1 MAPNRA
7 NDGHDQLL
15 EDVLGGDGP
24 SPQLLV
30 RYAEDPAALSPEERS
45 AVESA
50 AAHSRVIADQLRVL
64 QSFDPSGLGDVAAA
78 TPDATPAQTPRD
90 AESAGWLAPLR
101 RFAEALTAPPV
112 VWAPAAAALVL
123 LLALVS
129 WRTLEDSA
137 RVGALE
143 TELAA
148 TLRSL
153 EVLKQDLTRVSE
165 DSSRQTQQLALL
177 RSQLSQSQ
185 AELASRPE
193 AVPPGAEEV
202 LPEAEAVPPAIEKP
216 APTPPEKL
224 AATPGPAPAP
234 RTAPPRKPTAPPEK
248 ATTPPP
254 VIVAMNDPL
263 VYQTP
268 AGIDAGQA
276 PSRTSALMRSAATG
290 LPEVV
295 AVAPDHVGLTVS
307 ASPAL
312 HWRLSSRTDR
322 PLVVTVVD
330 PKRQQTLLDTRLR
343 GPQRRG
349 YARISLSK
357 HGVSLQ
363 PGRTYQW
370 FVSVLAGE
378 ASAPNDPVASGLI
391 ERVSKSPQLAASL
404 RAAGP
409 AGAAQAYAK
418 HGIWYDAIDALSQ
431 RIVRFPKNLALRAQR
446 ESLVKQ
452 VGLPEASRD

>member
-1 MAPNRA
+1 MAPKHS

-15 EDVLGGDGP
+15 EDVLAGDGP
-24 SPQLLV
+24 SAQLLA
-30 RYAEDPAALSPEERS
+30 RYAEDPAALSSEERS

-50 AAHSRVIADQLRVL
+50 AAHSGTIADQLRVL
-64 QSFDPSGLGDVAAA
+64 QSFDSSGLGEVAAA
-78 TPDATPAQTPRD
+78 TPGPTAARAPRD

-129 WRTLEDSA
+129 WRAVEDSA

-153 EVLKQDLTRVSE
+153 AVLKQDLARVSE
-165 DSSRQTQQLALL
+165 DSSRQSQQLALL
-177 RSQLSQSQ
+177 RSQLDRSQ

-193 AVPPGAEEV
+193 APAAEAEEV
-202 LPEAEAVPPAIEKP
+202 LPEAEAVASAIEKP
-216 APTPPEKL
+216 APAPPEKL
-224 AATPGPAPAP
+224 AARPGPTPAP
-234 RTAPPRKPTAPPEK
+234 RTAPPEK
-248 ATTPPP
+248 ATTPPA
-254 VIVAMNDPL
+254 VIVAMNEPL
-263 VYQTP
+263 VYQKP

-276 PSRTSALMRSAATG
+276 PSRSSALMRSAATG

-349 YARISLSK
+349 YGGISLSK

-370 FVSVLAGE
+370 FVSVLAGA

-418 HGIWYDAIDALSQ
+418 HGIWYDAVDALSQ
-431 RIVRFPKNLALRAQR
+431 RIVRFPKDLALRAQR